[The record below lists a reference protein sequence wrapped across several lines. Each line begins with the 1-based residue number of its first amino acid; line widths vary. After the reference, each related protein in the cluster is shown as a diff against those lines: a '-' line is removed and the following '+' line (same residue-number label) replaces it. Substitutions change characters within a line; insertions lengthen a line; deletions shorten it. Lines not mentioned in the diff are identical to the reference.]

1 MMVRLKKLVDG
12 LRQTPFHPQW
22 FALKDERPNLEASCA
37 QLHGTV
43 LDVGCAEGKPKAFLP
58 SGASYIGLD
67 YYSTATDWYK
77 TRPDVFG
84 DAQALPF
91 ADNSIDHALL
101 LDVIEHIPEPDRS
114 LAELYRILKPG
125 GSLTLQVPFLYPL
138 HDDPLDFHR
147 WTRHGL
153 RRAAARHGFSVN
165 DEIAI
170 GHPIETAALNGNIAL
185 SKTIINW
192 LTGRNPLALSV
203 LVLPFLILTVNCSAW
218 LLARLSRQDD
228 MMPHTYRVIWIKN

>member
-1 MMVRLKKLVDG
+1 MVRLKKLVDG

-58 SGASYIGLD
+58 SEASYIGLD

>member
-67 YYSTATDWYK
+67 YYATATDWYK

-101 LDVIEHIPEPDRS
+101 LDVIEHIPEPDTS
-114 LAELYRILKPG
+114 LAELHRILRPG

-138 HDDPLDFHR
+138 HDEPLDFHR

-185 SKTIINW
+185 SKMIINW
-192 LTGRNPLALSV
+192 LKGRNPLALSV
-203 LVLPFLILTVNCSAW
+203 LVLLTVNCSAW

>member
-58 SGASYIGLD
+58 SEASYIGLD

>member
-67 YYSTATDWYK
+67 YYATATDWYK

-101 LDVIEHIPEPDRS
+101 LDVIEHIPE
-114 LAELYRILKPG
+114 Y
-125 GSLTLQVPFLYPL
+125 
-138 HDDPLDFHR
+138 
-147 WTRHGL
+147 
-153 RRAAARHGFSVN
+153 
-165 DEIAI
+165 
-170 GHPIETAALNGNIAL
+170 
-185 SKTIINW
+185 
-192 LTGRNPLALSV
+192 
-203 LVLPFLILTVNCSAW
+203 
-218 LLARLSRQDD
+218 
-228 MMPHTYRVIWIKN
+228 

>member
-1 MMVRLKKLVDG
+1 
-12 LRQTPFHPQW
+12 

>member
-1 MMVRLKKLVDG
+1 MVRLKKLVDG

>member
-101 LDVIEHIPEPDRS
+101 LDVIEHIPEPDTS
-114 LAELYRILKPG
+114 LAELHRILRPG

-138 HDDPLDFHR
+138 HDEPLDFHR

>member
-203 LVLPFLILTVNCSAW
+203 LVLPFLVFTVNCSAW